1 MTLVVLWRQAL
12 DPVRTHWRLS
22 GVAFGFPAIVV
33 GRLLVELNQS
43 FGMPLI
49 YIGTSLALCDGG
61 NALRQFLGANP
72 LRPGTWNVV
81 GVAMLLSV
89 IATQPAGTA
98 VKTLWGTAQPRD
110 YWITAILL
118 AAICV
123 LALLLRPFE
132 PSDLV
137 LRRLHGR
144 IRRAALSRTVA
155 NCAGISA
162 VAALLAARFGET
174 YPAPLISATLTL
186 LVAMAVVTHKIY
198 ARTRKLCTKVHTHID
213 TLLRDMEALH
223 SAPDPA
229 EGSGKLTDKQMAARR
244 SWDAL
249 KRDLRTTIDSGY
261 RPLAM
266 PFLPASTITDLEIKV
281 LTAID
286 SADFLKAAPAY
297 DDLRVILT
305 ACSARIDE
313 LA

>member
-1 MTLVVLWRQAL
+1 
-12 DPVRTHWRLS
+12 
-22 GVAFGFPAIVV
+22 
-33 GRLLVELNQS
+33 
-43 FGMPLI
+43 
-49 YIGTSLALCDGG
+49 
-61 NALRQFLGANP
+61 
-72 LRPGTWNVV
+72 
-81 GVAMLLSV
+81 MLLSV

>member
-186 LVAMAVVTHKIY
+186 LVAMAVVTQD
-198 ARTRKLCTKVHTHID
+198 LCAHPEVVH
-213 TLLRDMEALH
+213 
-223 SAPDPA
+223 
-229 EGSGKLTDKQMAARR
+229 EGSHTSTPCCGTWKLYTVHQTPPKV
-244 SWDAL
+244 
-249 KRDLRTTIDSGY
+249 
-261 RPLAM
+261 
-266 PFLPASTITDLEIKV
+266 PAS
-281 LTAID
+281 
-286 SADFLKAAPAY
+286 
-297 DDLRVILT
+297 
-305 ACSARIDE
+305 
-313 LA
+313 